1 MSMWRSEAAS
11 LTSVH
16 AVGFSLQMTMGE
28 MKAHIATN
36 ADDQGNLWCHLEG
49 CRGTYTPYRVN
60 VYGLRK
66 TATNREEGHQMV
78 PQQVQNVLRHL
89 KEVHGIEKHLVTEAL
104 LPKGTPPFP
113 GTECMSCCEH
123 VSLGM
128 RELMLSH
135 VNY

>member
-1 MSMWRSEAAS
+1 
-11 LTSVH
+11 
-16 AVGFSLQMTMGE
+16 
-28 MKAHIATN
+28 
-36 ADDQGNLWCHLEG
+36 
-49 CRGTYTPYRVN
+49 
-60 VYGLRK
+60 
-66 TATNREEGHQMV
+66 MV

-128 RELMLSH
+128 CELMLSH